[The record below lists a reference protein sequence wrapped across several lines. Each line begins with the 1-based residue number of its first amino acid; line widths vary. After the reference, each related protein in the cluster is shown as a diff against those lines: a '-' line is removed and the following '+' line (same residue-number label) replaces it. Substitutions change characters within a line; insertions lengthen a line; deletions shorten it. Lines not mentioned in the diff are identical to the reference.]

1 MVILGVRK
9 VKLAQI
15 QMPGDLR
22 RRLETANVADLAEGL
37 KKWERFIHDPLIRES
52 DMRIICGRDRLA
64 AAHRA
69 GHESLEVKMCDV
81 NDDEAAELELVENI
95 HRRRDPQEESDMRQA
110 YLALVERRAAGEQT
124 ATTGLG
130 KPASPR
136 GVARAALAAKAGV
149 SPKSIARQDQRA
161 QKRAAQLGDTVASL
175 PPNPSES
182 RSGWGED
189 DAEAELPPPVE
200 LLGTEPT
207 EEFLAGVNEVQE
219 LLDEADQQLRQV
231 QTTLTKLQKAALA
244 LPEGRWQRLYRGAH
258 ALAHDVRA
266 ARPVSVCPYC
276 KLVPSLQQACTACGL
291 NGYIVEDQTASVPKE
306 LLDVGARLVVY
317 RGRFLPIE
325 KVTEKAEK
333 WSESRSGKKQIQ
345 VLGEDGKP
353 LEVDRG

>member
-1 MVILGVRK
+1 MIILGVRS
-9 VKLAQI
+9 VKLAQL

-22 RRLETANVADLAEGL
+22 RRLETANVADLTEGL
-37 KKWERFIHDPLIRES
+37 KRWERFIHDPLIRES

-64 AAHRA
+64 AAQKAERA
-69 GHESLEVKMCDV
+69 SIEVKLCDCT
-81 NDDEAAELELVENI
+81 DDEAAELELVENI

-110 YLALVERRAAGEQT
+110 YLALME
-124 ATTGLG
+124 
-130 KPASPR
+130 
-136 GVARAALAAKAGV
+136 
-149 SPKSIARQDQRA
+149 
-161 QKRAAQLGDTVASL
+161 KRAAEEQATSPTAGRPTTPRGKARAELASKLGISKRAVEIQDKAVNEKQRSVQLTKGLRELPAASG
-175 PPNPSES
+175 
-182 RSGWGED
+182 GWGED

-200 LLGTEPT
+200 LLGTEPA
-207 EEFLAGVNEVQE
+207 EEFLAGVHEVQE

-231 QTTLTKLQKAALA
+231 QATLTKLQKAALA

-306 LLDVGARLVVY
+306 LLDVGAHLVAY

-333 WSESRSGKKQIQ
+333 WSETRGGKKQIQ

-353 LEVDRG
+353 LEVDGG